1 MLRPRSD
8 LVCPRRLP
16 LFAGSIHFTLASIF
30 LKSSPIARPM
40 LTTQSRPAYGRGVVG
55 RWGQGNRPGPA
66 RAWNGIPRFEFEARG
81 ARTSLSGRPLSLLSP
96 LSSLPPSLA
105 WVRVSV
111 LFQFGRRRLREE
123 NIEPSKAGR
132 DPCEDRVL

>member
-81 ARTSLSGRPLSLLSP
+81 ARIDTPRNIASP
-96 LSSLPPSLA
+96 NPRDATLGLPD
-105 WVRVSV
+105 
-111 LFQFGRRRLREE
+111 LRDE
-123 NIEPSKAGR
+123 
-132 DPCEDRVL
+132 LT